1 MTTDTMAALR
11 QCAFFDEFQPKHMEK
26 LMRLGE
32 EHRYQKGEVIF
43 HEGEDSNL
51 FFVLLSGRVALEAT
65 VGGKPVLIQ
74 TLLPSDEL
82 GWSAILGQKRLFQ
95 ARALDQVEVMAFEVP
110 RLREACQGNPY
121 FGYAF
126 MGRLFQVVAERL
138 ESTRQQLGAAL
149 AELHKSSE

>member
-26 LMRLGE
+26 LMRLGT

-43 HEGEDSNL
+43 REGEDSHL
-51 FFVLLSGRVALEAT
+51 FFVLLSGRVALEAN
-65 VGGKPVLIQ
+65 VGGKQVLIQ
-74 TLLPSDEL
+74 TLFPSDEL
-82 GWSAILGQKRLFQ
+82 GWSAILGQKRQFQ
-95 ARALDQVEVMAFEVP
+95 ARALEQVEVMAFEVP
-110 RLREACQGNPY
+110 LLRDSCKGNPY

-138 ESTRQQLGAAL
+138 EGTRQQLVAAL
-149 AELHKSSE
+149 AELHKTSE